1 MIEIPVSIGEL
12 FDKITILQIKLENIQ
27 STSKKINVEKELN
40 ILQNKAAEINIYDIL
55 DLIHQLKKINIV
67 LWNLE
72 SAVRKKE
79 QENVFDFEFIELARK
94 IYKTNEQRAKLK
106 KQINIVKKSVI
117 IEEKEY

>member
-1 MIEIPVSIGEL
+1 MIEIPISIGEL

-40 ILQNKAAEINIYDIL
+40 ILQNKAAEMNIHDIL

-79 QENVFDFEFIELARK
+79 QENVFDLEFIELARK

-106 KQINIVKKSVI
+106 KQINVVKKSVI